1 MGSGLSPLPTATVS
15 PYTTVAMAL
24 TFDPLAA
31 ARKLRENGA
40 GESLATAT
48 VEVVQD
54 ATSDLVTRDH
64 FDVSLDARISEVR
77 GEISQ
82 LRGELYRAL
91 WIQGGAIITINL
103 TALGVATGVI
113 VALG

>member
-1 MGSGLSPLPTATVS
+1 
-15 PYTTVAMAL
+15 MAL

-40 GESLATAT
+40 EESLATAT

-64 FDVSLDARISEVR
+64 FDARLDTRIADVR
-77 GEISQ
+77 GEIAA
-82 LRGELYRAL
+82 LRADLYRAL
-91 WIQGGAIITINL
+91 WIQGGAIITIIA
-103 TALGVATGVI
+103 ALFAVAEAVGR
-113 VALG
+113 

>member
-1 MGSGLSPLPTATVS
+1 
-15 PYTTVAMAL
+15 MARA
-24 TFDPLAA
+24 FDPLAA

-54 ATSDLVTRDH
+54 ATSDLVTRD
-64 FDVSLDARISEVR
+64 FFRAEISEVR

-103 TALGVATGVI
+103 TALGVATGII